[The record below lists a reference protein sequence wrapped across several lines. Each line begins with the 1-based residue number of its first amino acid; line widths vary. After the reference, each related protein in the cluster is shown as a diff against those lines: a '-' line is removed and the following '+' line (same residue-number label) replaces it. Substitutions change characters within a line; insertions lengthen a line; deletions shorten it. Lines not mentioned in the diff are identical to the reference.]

1 MSDID
6 VGQQILFRRSDDPE
20 SVLSDP
26 SEGVFIGM
34 EDGEARVRRET
45 EYNVRVHKVKPEWIE
60 EEIEELSLDREDV
73 LSKANPIK
81 CKCGGNCMSRDGIM
95 RCTSCGKRIR
105 ALSQGSKDR
114 GLLV

>member
-1 MSDID
+1 MNLD
-6 VGQQILFRRSDDPE
+6 VGTPVRFKRSEDPD
-20 SVLSDP
+20 SVLSSP

-34 EDGEARVRRET
+34 EEGEARIRRET
-45 EYNVRVHKVKPEWIE
+45 EHSVRVHKVKPEWIV
-60 EEIEELSLDREDV
+60 EEIDELSIAREDV

-81 CKCGGNCMSRDGIM
+81 CKCGGNCMSSDGIM

-105 ALSQGSKDR
+105 ALSQGSRDR